1 MLLDEIKNI
10 KSAKKDLRDFGLVVG
25 GALLLLSG
33 LLFWRHKESYAYFLI
48 PGAALVSLA
57 LLAPSVLKPLQ
68 RAWMALAVLLGWF
81 TTRVILVI
89 LFYLALTPVAVVLRL
104 SGKRFLELERT
115 EGGSYWKR
123 REIKEGDGVDYER
136 QF

>member
-25 GALLLLSG
+25 LALLVLSG
-33 LLFWRHKESYAYFLI
+33 ALFWRHKASYAYFLV
-48 PGAALVSLA
+48 PGAALVSLG

-68 RAWMALAVLLGWF
+68 RAWMALAVLIGWF

-89 LFYLALTPVAVVLRL
+89 LFYLALTPVALALRL
-104 SGKRFLELERT
+104 SGKRFLELERN
-115 EGGSYWKR
+115 EGSYWRR
-123 REIKEGDGVDYER
+123 RERKESDRGDYER